1 MRSLEWLADRRRSR
15 ADDRVRQVK
24 SSSAEAPS
32 ADSAASSEVFDDS
45 VEIPSIPPIA

>member
-15 ADDRVRQVK
+15 ADDRVRQVR
-24 SSSAEAPS
+24 SSSPAAPS
-32 ADSAASSEVFDDS
+32 SDPADSPEGFDES